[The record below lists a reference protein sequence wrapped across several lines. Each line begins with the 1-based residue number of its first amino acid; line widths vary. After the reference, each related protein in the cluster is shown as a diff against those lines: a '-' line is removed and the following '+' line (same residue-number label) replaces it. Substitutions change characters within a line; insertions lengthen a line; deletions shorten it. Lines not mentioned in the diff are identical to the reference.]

1 MSVRQD
7 HIGDIPIRLFRVS
20 FTGESGFEVNLPPE
34 QAQRVWDTLLARDVT
49 PYGTDAMH
57 VLRAEKG
64 FISVGQETDGTVT
77 PDDVGLGWTVQGGD
91 FVGRRSLA
99 LPALR
104 RADRKQLVG
113 LLPDDP
119 TVVLE
124 EGAQVVAE
132 GQGIGHVTSSYR
144 SATLGR
150 GFALAL
156 IAGGR
161 GRIGTALSVVMPG
174 TAIPVAAAGPVFV
187 DKAGERLRG
196 HAVPNLRGEA
206 LLAGRVLPAPVA
218 RPSDV
223 VQLTVLAATTRLSV
237 RAGSAAATA
246 IGLALGVLLP
256 SVPCRSIISRD
267 RAALWLGPD
276 EWLIL
281 APESAFDLAAQATRA
296 IGEQAASIVDVSH
309 RSQTLEITGPR
320 AEWCLNGF
328 CALDLDLHGF
338 PVGMCTRT
346 VFGKAEVVLWRIA
359 PEVFHLDVARSF
371 VPYVWGCLEEA
382 RLEFADAELVSGRRN

>member
-1 MSVRQD
+1 
-7 HIGDIPIRLFRVS
+7 
-20 FTGESGFEVNLPPE
+20 
-34 QAQRVWDTLLARDVT
+34 
-49 PYGTDAMH
+49 
-57 VLRAEKG
+57 
-64 FISVGQETDGTVT
+64 
-77 PDDVGLGWTVQGGD
+77 VQGGD

-104 RADRKQLVG
+104 RADRQQLVG